1 MPSSSR
7 LYMAPD
13 GQEDTHAG
21 LMQCSQIRGR
31 YIIKTSS
38 NSVLIDSSIFCTF
51 GSSSP
56 VIWPPARSSSQFGP
70 HSIFIKSPSRTISGA
85 LPAGV
90 FSAGCLLMFHNHS
103 SKVHSS
109 HQSSAG
115 SGYRKGLRADS
126 FSGLISVQA
135 FLFQRPAAFIF
146 VLVLPLLRVADAR
159 LCFYIIEV
167 HIFRTGTVCPR
178 VFAGDGARVATDAFI
193 QVHDHPDLRFNLQAN
208 QPPSACG

>member
-13 GQEDTHAG
+13 GQDETHAG
-21 LMQCSQIRGR
+21 LMQCSQIRGK

-38 NSVLIDSSIFCTF
+38 NSVLIDSSIFCTL

-56 VIWPPARSSSQFGP
+56 VMWPPARSSSQFGP
-70 HSIFIKSPSRTISGA
+70 HSIFMKSPSRTISGV

-90 FSAGCLLMFHNHS
+90 FSAGCSLMFHNHS
-103 SKVHSS
+103 SKVHSN
-109 HQSSAG
+109 HQLTADSD
-115 SGYRKGLRADS
+115 YRKGLQADW
-126 FSGLISVQA
+126 FSSPISARA
-135 FLFQRPAAFIF
+135 FLFQCPAAFIF

-178 VFAGDGARVATDAFI
+178 VFASDAARVAADAFI
-193 QVHDHPDLRFNLQAN
+193 QVHDHTDLRFNLQAN
-208 QPPSACG
+208 RPPSACG

>member
-13 GQEDTHAG
+13 GQDETHAG
-21 LMQCSQIRGR
+21 LMQCSQIRGK

-38 NSVLIDSSIFCTF
+38 NSVLIDSSIFCTL

-56 VIWPPARSSSQFGP
+56 VMWPPARSSSQFGP
-70 HSIFIKSPSRTISGA
+70 HSIFIKSPVKDDFGRATGWC
-85 LPAGV
+85 
-90 FSAGCLLMFHNHS
+90 FSAGCSLMFHNHS
-103 SKVHSS
+103 SRAHSN
-109 HQSSAG
+109 HQSTADSD
-115 SGYRKGLRADS
+115 YRKGLQADW
-126 FSGLISVQA
+126 FSSPISARA
-135 FLFQRPAAFIF
+135 FLFQCPAAFIF

-178 VFAGDGARVATDAFI
+178 VFAGDAARVAADAFI
-193 QVHDHPDLRFNLQAN
+193 QVHDHTDLRFNLQAN
-208 QPPSACG
+208 RPPSACG